1 MMLSGIGQT
10 RLATLLAIGVMAVW
24 GETFVSSKVLLTSG
38 LMPADIF
45 FFRFLM
51 AYLCMCLVSHRRLW
65 ASTWRHELQMLALG
79 VLGGSLYFLSENMA
93 LVYSTASN
101 VAILVGSTPLMTALI
116 LACFYRDERMHGKQI
131 VGSLISFLGMALVV
145 LNGQLVLR
153 LNPRGDILALMA
165 ALTWGFYS
173 LVMKHLSPLYDALFL
188 TRKVFAYGVLSIL
201 PYFWFVEPLQTD
213 WALLSQPKVWGNLL
227 YLGLIAS
234 MLCYF
239 LWNWVLTKLGTVRA
253 TNLIYIQ
260 CFFTM
265 IASRIVLGERITF
278 MAVAGTLLLIFG
290 MVMAVRQK
298 R

>member
-1 MMLSGIGQT
+1 MMLSGIGQI

-213 WALLSQPKVWGNLL
+213 WTLLSQAKVWGNLL

-278 MAVAGTLLLIFG
+278 MAVAGTLLLILG

>member
-10 RLATLLAIGVMAVW
+10 RLATLMAIGVMAVW

-173 LVMKHLSPLYDALFL
+173 LVMKHLSPHYDALFL

-213 WALLSQPKVWGNLL
+213 WTLLSQPKVWANLL